1 MMGKWQ
7 MIYSIIDALGAIAT
21 VLSVIWAIKVY
32 KYANE
37 EKGYLETR
45 DKIMKIPQLCRE
57 LNLLLTE
64 PFFAAIGNSI
74 ANELKEL
81 FTENQTMEEYSE
93 FLISEKSK
101 NYKALAIYS
110 GLKKCSEVN
119 QINEIIKQLED
130 SNRNI
135 LMRFPLIGKSIQ
147 KLIFYITTPAE
158 KAISSRSLNKSL
170 FYTMEDGEM
179 NDFLKEVLKDAAATG
194 SKELY
199 FKELAIYLTNVSR
212 AHMSNQH
219 LGQRTID
226 LSYNM
231 LSIVCKALS
240 SLDDTAIKNT
250 AKKDKKAMKKFKGF
264 NSEHAVEDAML
275 VYKLYQKIFLENE
288 WEKLI
293 EYKGRIIELMENDD

>member
-1 MMGKWQ
+1 MDKLQ
-7 MIYSIIDALGAIAT
+7 IVYSSIEALGSIAT

-32 KYANE
+32 KTANE
-37 EKGYLETR
+37 EKDYLETK
-45 DKIMKIPQLCRE
+45 DNIMKIPQLCRE

-93 FLISEKSK
+93 FLMNDSSK
-101 NYKALAIYS
+101 NYKAIAIYS

-119 QINEIIKQLED
+119 QINEIIKQLEE
-130 SNRNI
+130 SNRNV
-135 LMRFPLIGKSIQ
+135 LMRFPLFGKSIQ
-147 KLIFYITTPAE
+147 KLTFYITKPAE
-158 KAISSRSLNKSL
+158 QSISSHSLNKSL
-170 FYTMEDGEM
+170 SYTMEDGDT
-179 NDFLKEVLKDAAATG
+179 NDLLKSVLRDAAATG
-194 SKELY
+194 NKELY
-199 FKELAIYLTNVSR
+199 FKELAIYLTNISR
-212 AHMSNQH
+212 MHLSGQH

-231 LSIVCKALS
+231 LSIVCKCLGG
-240 SLDDTAIKNT
+240 LDDTTIKRYS
-250 AKKDKKAMKKFKGF
+250 KKDKKSVKKFEGF
-264 NSEHAVEDAML
+264 NNEHAVEDAMS
-275 VYKLYQKIFLENE
+275 VYKIYQKLFPEHE

>member
-1 MMGKWQ
+1 MDKLQ
-7 MIYSIIDALGAIAT
+7 IVYSSIEALGSIAT

-32 KYANE
+32 KTANE
-37 EKGYLETR
+37 EKGYLETK
-45 DKIMKIPQLCRE
+45 DNIMKIPQLCRE

-93 FLISEKSK
+93 FLMNDSSK
-101 NYKALAIYS
+101 NYKAIAIYS

-119 QINEIIKQLED
+119 QINEIIKQLEE

-135 LMRFPLIGKSIQ
+135 LMRFPLFGKSIQ
-147 KLIFYITTPAE
+147 KLTFYITKPAE
-158 KAISSRSLNKSL
+158 QSISSHSLNKSL
-170 FYTMEDGEM
+170 SYTMEDGDT
-179 NDFLKEVLKDAAATG
+179 NDLLKSVLRDAAATG
-194 SKELY
+194 NKELY
-199 FKELAIYLTNVSR
+199 FKELAIYLTNISR
-212 AHMSNQH
+212 MHLSGQH

-231 LSIVCKALS
+231 LSIVCKCFGG
-240 SLDDTAIKNT
+240 LDDTTIKRYS
-250 AKKDKKAMKKFKGF
+250 KKDKKSVKKFAGF
-264 NSEHAVEDAML
+264 NNEHAVEDAMS
-275 VYKLYQKIFLENE
+275 VYKIYQKLFPEHE

>member
-1 MMGKWQ
+1 MDKLQ
-7 MIYSIIDALGAIAT
+7 IVYSSIEALGSIAT

-32 KYANE
+32 KTANE
-37 EKGYLETR
+37 EKGYLETK
-45 DKIMKIPQLCRE
+45 DNIMKIPQLCRE

-93 FLISEKSK
+93 FLMNDSSK
-101 NYKALAIYS
+101 NYKAIAIYS

-119 QINEIIKQLED
+119 QINEIIKQLEE
-130 SNRNI
+130 SNRNV
-135 LMRFPLIGKSIQ
+135 LMRFPLFGKSIQ
-147 KLIFYITTPAE
+147 KLTFYITKPAE
-158 KAISSRSLNKSL
+158 QSISSHSLNKSL
-170 FYTMEDGEM
+170 SYTMEDGDT
-179 NDFLKEVLKDAAATG
+179 NDLLKSVLRDAAATG
-194 SKELY
+194 NKELY
-199 FKELAIYLTNVSR
+199 FKELAIYLTNISR
-212 AHMSNQH
+212 MHLSGQH

-231 LSIVCKALS
+231 LSIVCKCFGG
-240 SLDDTAIKNT
+240 LDDTTIKRYS
-250 AKKDKKAMKKFKGF
+250 KKDKKSVKKFEGF
-264 NSEHAVEDAML
+264 NNGHAVEDAMS
-275 VYKLYQKIFLENE
+275 VYKIYQKLFPEHE

>member
-1 MMGKWQ
+1 MESVEI
-7 MIYSIIDALGAIAT
+7 IYSTIDALGAIAT

-37 EKGYLETR
+37 EKGYLETK
-45 DKIMKIPQLCRE
+45 DNIMKIPQLCRE

-81 FTENQTMEEYSE
+81 FTENQTIEEYSE

-110 GLKKCSEVN
+110 GLKKCTEVS
-119 QINEIIKQLED
+119 QINEIIRKLEE

-135 LMRFPLIGKSIQ
+135 LMRFPIIGKSIQ
-147 KLIFYITTPAE
+147 KLIFYITSPAE
-158 KAISSRSLNKSL
+158 QAISSHSLNKSL
-170 FYTMEDGEM
+170 FYTMDDGET
-179 NDFLKEVLKDAAATG
+179 NELLKEVLKDAAATG

-231 LSIVCKALS
+231 LSIVCKTFS
-240 SLDDTAIKNT
+240 SLDDTVIKSMV
-250 AKKDKKAMKKFKGF
+250 KKDRKAVKKFKGF
-264 NSEHAVEDAML
+264 DGQHAVEDAMS
-275 VYKLYQKIFLENE
+275 VYKLYQKLFPEHE